1 MKKITKSVIVLIIIA
16 ILLVMQL
23 PTMVLVSSAINAI
36 NSLKQKSSEDTNYE
50 DGEVIIMYKK
60 SDYATKSNTI
70 LNELNI
76 VDSVEFKDAEIT
88 ENTETITKKSKKS
101 AKRPIKSLDSAK
113 KEKDDIVVS
122 LVKSDKYSADELI
135 KKLNSNKNI
144 IHAQKNYKVKAL
156 NTTNDTYEKYQWAIE
171 NNGQNAGTEGF
182 DIKPIKTENSEEKV
196 VAIID
201 TGVDYTHPDLENVMW
216 TNPYG
221 NKLKGEHGYDFVNN
235 DDDPIDDNGH
245 GTHCAG
251 IIAAQSDNE
260 KGTTGAILGAENI
273 KIMALKF
280 LNSYGGG
287 SSYGAISAYNY
298 IYTAQKLGTNI
309 VAINNSWGG
318 WPDETDDIL
327 NDIID
332 MVGQNG
338 ALSLCAA
345 GNDGM
350 NLDGYYDEDA
360 DMWMDTSQTPACL
373 PSDYIISVAA
383 SNENDE
389 LATFSN
395 YGINRVDIAAPGT
408 DILSTV
414 SYNVFNPSIYTDEQK
429 ANVCSKYEDFNNGIE
444 GFTYKATEDTTVE
457 ADSSKYFGTKGG
469 KSLEWSIGN
478 AKPETKYNL
487 VIPITGGDCLKY
499 YSMMLRISNG
509 LDGAG
514 SLTMEQRNIPF
525 NEINLEDIEY
535 LSENDEKD
543 DFWTAVVDQNYWDHI
558 YNRTYLCEGV
568 IILQFVPEEPGSY
581 SFNIDDFAIS
591 KDVLEE
597 DEEDENKISEN
608 EFGKYDFYNGTSM
621 ATPYVTAAVAT
632 VNNLYKG
639 ETALQIKERILGGRR
654 FSEWIEEKVATN
666 GTLDLTNLDS
676 VGPEITSITIDND
689 GKIEVKGNFFG
700 ENPVLY
706 IDTDINSEEENYK
719 KVDTKYNKE
728 TQTITY
734 VNKDLKNKN
743 VLFKV
748 ERSENKKIVEKY
760 KFLKF
765 GKEFDEENLKL
776 SNYENNIVTDGKN
789 FYYVKINEGYKYDLI
804 KLTKDGKTSILDR
817 NGIYDLFNIY
827 KEDIAY
833 SEGWINWSSLV
844 YINDRIYAIA
854 RYECQ
859 FFSECLLVS
868 YDLNENNGWKKVS
881 DVPGYIPEDGF
892 AFTTYNS
899 NLYIIGGI
907 SEYIEEEDREIYSKN
922 VYMYDISKN
931 SWEKG
936 KDLPEARSY
945 SEVVQ
950 VENKLVLMFGNIIDS
965 NYSGEIAKTLIFDG
979 NDWNLS
985 SENEFLKKNNIR
997 NGKIALT
1004 KDGVVLL
1011 VHKHDAISEV
1021 FKYNIDKDKYEDMN
1035 CVIKNDNEY
1044 YICDAIS
1051 LKDRLYTVIN
1061 ATKYKTTTSSYD
1073 VMEVRSL
1080 PIESGMVDLKINI
1093 ANNGATVVNSNKE
1106 EIKGTESYLPGTR
1119 MDLAINAKEGYYLK
1133 DIKVNGKKIEG
1144 NTYNECITS
1153 NTNIDVETGKYATSI
1168 RLDKTEAGVET
1179 GKALDLV
1186 AILDEGATNK
1196 AVTWRSSNENVAAVD
1211 ANGKVTAKEVG
1222 EATITATTTD
1232 GTNLS
1237 AECKIK
1243 VAKTLIS
1250 INNFKVSGIGDKT
1263 YSGQPIAQRVTVA
1276 NGNTVLREGIDYTIS
1291 YSNNTNPGKA
1301 TLTIV
1306 GTGDYTGTIRKT
1318 FIITPRKVSGLKL
1331 ASAGR
1336 KDLKLTWNKEKG
1348 VDGYKVYMYDSSKK
1362 TYKYLGQ
1369 TSKNTYTVKNLKEAK
1384 DYKFKVRAYKTIDKK
1399 QKYGS
1404 YSSVLKTGTK
1414 TATPEIWDLTSGKK
1428 KLTVE
1433 WGKISKASGYE
1444 VYVATSKN
1452 GKYTRKKTIK
1462 SGKTTTAKIKGLKSK
1477 KKYYVKVRTYRTVD
1491 GKKIYSSFSSKENI
1505 KVK

>member
-1 MKKITKSVIVLIIIA
+1 MKKVTKSVIVLIIIA

-23 PTMVLVSSAINAI
+23 PTMVLASSAINAI
-36 NSLKQKSSEDTNYE
+36 NSLKQKNSEDTNYE

-60 SDYATKSNTI
+60 SDYAARSNTI

-101 AKRPIKSLDSAK
+101 AKRTIKSLDSAK

-135 KKLNSNKNI
+135 KKLNSNKDI

-182 DIKPIKTENSEEKV
+182 DIKPRKTENSEEKV
-196 VAIID
+196 VAIVD

-221 NKLKGEHGYDFVNN
+221 DKLKGEHGYDFVNN

-318 WPDETDDIL
+318 WPDETDNIL

-395 YGINRVDIAAPGT
+395 YSMETVDIAAPGT

-499 YSMMLRISNG
+499 YSMMLKISNG

-514 SLTMEQRNIPF
+514 SLTMEQKNIPF

-535 LSENDEKD
+535 LSGNDEED
-543 DFWTAVVDQNYWDHI
+543 DLWGTVVDQNYWSHV
-558 YNRTYLCEGV
+558 YNRTYLDEGV

-700 ENPVLY
+700 ENPALY

-748 ERSENKKIVEKY
+748 ERSENKKFVEKY

-765 GKEFDEENLKL
+765 GKEFNKEDINISGNH
-776 SNYENNIVTDGKN
+776 SNIITDGKDL
-789 FYYVKINEGYKYDLI
+789 YYIKNENNELI
-804 KLTKDGKTSILDR
+804 RIATNGKESVIAR
-817 NGIYDLFNIY
+817 NGICELFSNYNEFMDGDLYITNM
-827 KEDIAY
+827 AY
-833 SEGWINWSSLV
+833 ASNKIWSIVKYNTQFSSE
-844 YINDRIYAIA
+844 R
-854 RYECQ
+854 
-859 FFSECLLVS
+859 LLIS
-868 YDLNENNGWKKVS
+868 FDLNNSEWKKICEI
-881 DVPGYIPEDGF
+881 PEYIPEEGYT
-892 AFTTYNS
+892 FTTYNS

-907 SEYIEEEDREIYSKN
+907 SERIETEEEYRDIYSKN
-922 VYMYDISKN
+922 VYMYNILDN
-931 SWEKG
+931 SWNKEI
-936 KDLPEARSY
+936 DLPEARID
-945 SEVVQ
+945 SEAIQ
-950 VENKLVLMFGNIIDS
+950 VGNELVLMFGNIIDS
-965 NYSGEIAKTLIFDG
+965 NYNSEIPNTLIYDG
-979 NDWNLS
+979 EKWRKSNEKEFLN
-985 SENEFLKKNNIR
+985 ENELYWGN
-997 NGKIALT
+997 IALT
-1004 KDGVVLL
+1004 KDGVYIIRSQY
-1011 VHKHDAISEV
+1011 DNGNEV
-1021 FKYNIDKDKYEDMN
+1021 FKYNINKDKYEKMDY
-1035 CVIKNDNEY
+1035 VIENNDDYYAESAVSIKDKLYVVLNDNDNK
-1044 YICDAIS
+1044 I
-1051 LKDRLYTVIN
+1051 R
-1061 ATKYKTTTSSYD
+1061 
-1073 VMEVRSL
+1073 VRSL
-1080 PIESGMVDLKINI
+1080 PIESGMVDLKVNI

-1144 NTYNECITS
+1144 NTYTECITS

-1168 RLDKTEAGVET
+1168 RLDKTEASVET
-1179 GKALDLV
+1179 GKTLDLV

-1196 AVTWRSSNENVAAVD
+1196 SVTWKSSNENVAVVD

-1318 FIITPRKVSGLKL
+1318 FIITPKKVSGLKL

-1384 DYKFKVRAYKTIDKK
+1384 DYKFKVRAYKTIDKN

-1433 WGKISKASGYE
+1433 WGKVSKASGYE

-1462 SGKTTTAKIKGLKSK
+1462 SGKTTTAKINGLKSK

>member
-1 MKKITKSVIVLIIIA
+1 MKKITKSVIVLMIIA

-23 PTMVLVSSAINAI
+23 PTMVLASSAINAL
-36 NSLKQKSSEDTNYE
+36 NSLKQKSSEEANYE

-76 VDSVEFKDAEIT
+76 VDSVEFKDAEIK
-88 ENTETITKKSKKS
+88 ENEKTITKKSKKS
-101 AKRPIKSLDSAK
+101 AKRTIKSLDSAE

-122 LVKSDKYSADELI
+122 LVKADKCSADELI
-135 KKLNSNKNI
+135 KKLKSNKNI

-171 NNGQNAGTEGF
+171 NKGQNAGTEGL
-182 DIKPIKTENSEEKV
+182 DIKPIKTDSSEEKV

-216 TNPYG
+216 KNPYG
-221 NKLKGEHGYDFVNN
+221 KKLEGEYGYDFVNN
-235 DDDPIDDNGH
+235 DNDPIDDNGH

-251 IIAAQSDNE
+251 IIAAHSDNE
-260 KGTTGAILGAENI
+260 EGTTGAILGADNV

-280 LNSYGGG
+280 LDSYGSG
-287 SSYGAISAYNY
+287 SSYDAISAYNY
-298 IYTAQKLGTNI
+298 IYTAQKLGTNV

-318 WPDETDDIL
+318 WPEESDEIL

-350 NLDGYYDEDA
+350 NTDGYYDEDS
-360 DMWMDTSQTPACL
+360 DEWMDTQQAPSCL

-383 SNENDE
+383 SNEDDE

-395 YGINRVDIAAPGT
+395 YGMETVDIAAPGT

-429 ANVCSKYEDFNNGIE
+429 ANVCYKYEDFNNGIE
-444 GFTYKATEDTTVE
+444 GFTYKATESTTVE
-457 ADSSKYFGTKGG
+457 EDSYKYFGTKDG
-469 KSLEWSIGN
+469 KSLEWRIGN
-478 AKPETKYNL
+478 ATPETKYNL

-499 YSMMLRISNG
+499 YSMMLKISNG

-514 SLTMEQRNIPF
+514 SLTMEQKNIPF
-525 NEINLEDIEY
+525 DEINLDDIEY
-535 LSENDEKD
+535 LSGNDDED
-543 DFWTAVVDQNYWDHI
+543 DLWTPIVDQNYWNHI

-568 IILQFVPEEPGSY
+568 LILQFVPEEPGNY

-597 DEEDENKISEN
+597 DEENENKISEN
-608 EFGKYDFYNGTSM
+608 EFAKYDFYNGTSM

-639 ETALQIKERILGGRR
+639 ETALQIKERILGGSR
-654 FSEWIEEKVATN
+654 FSEYIDEKVGTY
-666 GTLDLTNLDS
+666 GTLDLTDLENI
-676 VGPEITSITIDND
+676 VPEITSITIDND
-689 GKIEVKGNFFG
+689 GKIEIKGEFFG
-700 ENPVLY
+700 ENPNLY
-706 IDTDINSEEENYK
+706 IDTDIDSEEENYK
-719 KVDTKYNKE
+719 KVDARYNKE
-728 TQTITY
+728 TKTITY

-748 ERSENKKIVEKY
+748 ERSENNKFNETYKY
-760 KFLKF
+760 LKF
-765 GKEFDEENLKL
+765 GRELNKEDLKL
-776 SNYENNIVTDGKN
+776 NDVETNDINNNVVTDGEN
-789 FYYVKINEGYKYDLI
+789 LYYMLNHMQDTKYDI
-804 KLTKDGKTSILDR
+804 VKLTVDGKRSVTDCSE
-817 NGIYDLFNIY
+817 IY
-827 KEDIAY
+827 KLFSSYNETMNASLYFSDI
-833 SEGWINWSSLV
+833 V
-844 YINDRIYAIA
+844 YANNKIWTIA
-854 RYECQ
+854 TCRNQ
-859 FFSECLLVS
+859 FYNERLLIS
-868 YDLNENNGWKKVS
+868 FDLNNNKWEKVS
-881 DVPGYIPEDGF
+881 EIPEYIPEEGF
-892 AFTTYNS
+892 TFTTYNS

-907 SEYIEEEDREIYSKN
+907 GERIETEEYRDIYSKN
-922 VYMYDISKN
+922 VYIYDTSEN
-931 SWEKG
+931 SWKKE

-945 SEVVQ
+945 ANAVQ
-950 VENKLVLMFGNIIDS
+950 VGNKLVLMFGNKIDS
-965 NYSGEIAKTLIFDG
+965 NYSSEIANTLIFDG
-979 NDWNLS
+979 ERWTLS
-985 SENEFLKKNNIR
+985 NENEFLSKNKLDE
-997 NGKIALT
+997 GSIALA
-1004 KDGVVLL
+1004 KDGVYILRSGCGYMGT
-1011 VHKHDAISEV
+1011 DEI
-1021 FKYNIDKDKYEDMN
+1021 FKYNINDDKYENIDY
-1035 CVIKNDNEY
+1035 VVENDENY
-1044 YICDAIS
+1044 TSYDAIS
-1051 LKDRLYTVIN
+1051 VKDKLYVIYGDN
-1061 ATKYKTTTSSYD
+1061 VYCTERK
-1073 VMEVRSL
+1073 VRSL
-1080 PIESGMVDLKINI
+1080 PIESGMVDLKVNI

-1106 EIKGTESYLPGTR
+1106 EIKATASYLPGTK
-1119 MDLAINAKEGYYLK
+1119 MDLAINAKDGYYLK

-1153 NTNIDVETGKYATSI
+1153 NTNIEVDTGKYATSV
-1168 RLDKTEAGVET
+1168 RLDKAEASLET
-1179 GKALDLV
+1179 GKTLDLV

-1196 AVTWRSSNENVAAVD
+1196 LVTWKSSNENVAVVD
-1211 ANGKVTAKEVG
+1211 ANGKVTAKQPG
-1222 EATITATTTD
+1222 EAIITATTTD

-1250 INNFKVSGIGDKT
+1250 INNFKVSGIGEKS
-1263 YSGQPIAQRVTVA
+1263 YSGQPITQRITVT

-1336 KDLKLTWNKEKG
+1336 KDLELTWDKEKG

-1362 TYKYLGQ
+1362 SYKYLGK
-1369 TSKNTYTVKNLKEAK
+1369 TSKNTYKVKKLKEAK

-1414 TATPEIWDLTSGKK
+1414 TATPEIWDLTAGKK

-1433 WGKISKASGYE
+1433 WDRISKASGYE

-1452 GKYTRKKTIK
+1452 GKYTKKKTIK
-1462 SGKTTTAKIKGLKSK
+1462 SGKTTSAKIKGLKSK